1 MMVQFDSFNLM
12 QWIDT
17 HNSDHRSFLLPVTRL
32 KDHAGDDDFDDADVG
47 DYQRSQRKDGET
59 YDYGHSEVKR

>member
-1 MMVQFDSFNLM
+1 M
-12 QWIDT
+12 DT